1 MVRSLHYHKRHS
13 WFHPTGEEAESLANK
28 YWDYKK
34 DKDTSTKARKNTSMT
49 SAGTDLEKPA
59 SRHQTQSSTKN
70 YSNKKSLGM
79 STIAAR
85 DPTKSSSKKSCKNK
99 SMTGA
104 ESSSKRGQDGEE
116 TDSCREKQPP
126 TQKSCP
132 TRIKK
137 IASLVTTKKKGKECN
152 EKKDKVRG
160 LLFLICGT
168 ISGKNAQLT
177 L

>member
-1 MVRSLHYHKRHS
+1 
-13 WFHPTGEEAESLANK
+13 
-28 YWDYKK
+28 
-34 DKDTSTKARKNTSMT
+34 
-49 SAGTDLEKPA
+49 
-59 SRHQTQSSTKN
+59 
-70 YSNKKSLGM
+70 M

-132 TRIKK
+132 TWIKK
-137 IASLVTTKKKGKECN
+137 IASLVTTKKKGKECD